1 MENPATW
8 TPLHHEI
15 HEAYYRSPDGTGAV
29 LKVLQD
35 HNYRVTAEQVQAVI
49 NKHNEDMEKHIC
61 GLSLPSM
68 VVNALAKE
76 ENKW

>member
-15 HEAYYRSPDGTGAV
+15 HEAYYRSPDGTSAV
-29 LKVLQD
+29 LKVLQN

-49 NKHNEDMEKHIC
+49 N
-61 GLSLPSM
+61 
-68 VVNALAKE
+68 
-76 ENKW
+76 